1 MIQYKKYANK
11 GSRNVEEEVVVL
23 YRCNKSTQKRA
34 CPCCEA
40 ENETDESFCFFCGT
54 ALTQTAVIRTGPT
67 EKPDNSWKW
76 IVGIVA
82 AAVVATIALIAIAMN

>member
-1 MIQYKKYANK
+1 M
-11 GSRNVEEEVVVL
+11 EEEVVVL
-23 YRCNKSTQKRA
+23 YRRNKNILKRV

-40 ENETDESFCFFCGT
+40 ENETEESFCFFCGT

-67 EKPDNSWKW
+67 EKPDNSRKW

-82 AAVVATIALIAIAMN
+82 AAAVVAAIVLVAIAMN